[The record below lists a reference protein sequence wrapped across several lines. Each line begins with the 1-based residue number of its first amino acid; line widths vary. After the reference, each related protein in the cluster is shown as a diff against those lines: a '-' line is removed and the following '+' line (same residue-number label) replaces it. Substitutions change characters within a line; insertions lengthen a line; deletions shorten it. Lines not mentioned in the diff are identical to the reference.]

1 MKTERKKRNCNV
13 VENCRKKNSTLFNT
27 EEELKHAEI
36 SEHGVGDPRQ
46 TKLSLFIL
54 LWFLISYFILTFSNR
69 DLFSLLTFLSFT
81 VCCYVENLFFF
92 FWYSIW
98 IMKCRLKFT
107 VHWIAMN
114 LMSVILVFF
123 LLDITPITNI
133 SHIVLIFFKTKH
145 ITRQKLHFS
154 LII

>member
-81 VCCYVENLFFF
+81 VCCCVENLQNELKIKLNIFFF
-92 FWYSIW
+92 EFKTI
-98 IMKCRLKFT
+98 F
-107 VHWIAMN
+107 
-114 LMSVILVFF
+114 FF
-123 LLDITPITNI
+123 LIFNLDYEM
-133 SHIVLIFFKTKH
+133 
-145 ITRQKLHFS
+145 
-154 LII
+154 